1 MAIQQEPIPVYLIC
15 GFLDAGK
22 TNFIAP
28 MLSNRDF
35 TKDER
40 TLLVITEEGEEE
52 YDPQAL
58 AHYDVDCHV
67 IEDKAEFTKEHLA
80 ALERQSRPTQ
90 IVLEYNGMWPLA
102 DLEPNLPERWAL
114 YQIVTL
120 VEAPT
125 FDSYA
130 KNMASLMMEKLR
142 NADML
147 IFNRVT
153 DPLAD
158 MLRQRNLKMLNRRAE
173 MYLEY
178 DGGERVENYD
188 NGLCPFDLSQPVL
201 ELSDE
206 DFGFW
211 YTDCM
216 DNPERY
222 EGKTVR
228 FRGMAALSENF
239 PRGCYAVGR
248 FAMVCCAQDTTF
260 LGVLCNGPERKRL
273 KNREW
278 VEVLGTVRLKK
289 LDVYQGEP
297 GPVVYTT
304 SVRPAQAPQDE
315 LVYF

>member
-1 MAIQQEPIPVYLIC
+1 MAIKQQPIPVYLIC

-22 TNFIAP
+22 TNFVAP
-28 MLSNRDF
+28 MLANEEF

-40 TLLVITEEGEEE
+40 TLLLITEEGEEE

-58 AHYDVDCHV
+58 AHFDVSCQV
-67 IEDKAEFTKEHLA
+67 LEDKEAFSRENLFQLQRKF
-80 ALERQSRPTQ
+80 RPTQ
-90 IVLEYNGMWPLA
+90 IVIEYNGMWQLQEIEEAFP
-102 DLEPNLPERWAL
+102 PQWAL
-114 YQIVTL
+114 YQIVCL

-142 NADML
+142 NADMI

-153 DPLAD
+153 DDLAD
-158 MLRQRNLKMLNRRAE
+158 QLRQRNLKMLNRRAE

-178 DGGERVENYD
+178 ADGERVDDYD
-188 NGLCPFDLSQPVL
+188 NGMCPFDLSKPVL
-201 ELSDE
+201 ELSDD

-216 DNPERY
+216 DNMERY

-228 FRGMAALSENF
+228 FRGMVAKSPKF
-239 PRGCYAVGR
+239 PKGCFAVGR

-260 LGVLCNGPERKRL
+260 LGVLCNGPELNKL
-273 KNREW
+273 SNKDW
-278 VEVLGTVRLKK
+278 VEVTGKIRIKK
-289 LDVYQGEP
+289 MPIYQGEE
-297 GPVVYTT
+297 GPVLYALEVK
-304 SVRPAQAPQDE
+304 PAQPPKDQ

>member
-1 MAIQQEPIPVYLIC
+1 MAIKQQPIPVYLIC

-22 TNFIAP
+22 TNFVAP
-28 MLSNRDF
+28 MLANEEF
-35 TKDER
+35 TTDER
-40 TLLVITEEGEEE
+40 TLLLITEEGEEE

-58 AHYDVDCHV
+58 AHFDVSCQV
-67 IEDKAEFTKEHLA
+67 LEDKEDFSRENLFQLQRKY
-80 ALERQSRPTQ
+80 RPTQ
-90 IVLEYNGMWPLA
+90 IVIEYNGMWQLQEIEEAFP
-102 DLEPNLPERWAL
+102 PQWAL
-114 YQIVTL
+114 YQIVCL

-142 NADML
+142 NADMI

-153 DPLAD
+153 DDLAD
-158 MLRQRNLKMLNRRAE
+158 QLRQRNLKMLNRRAE

-178 DGGERVENYD
+178 ADGERVEDYD
-188 NGLCPFDLSQPVL
+188 NGMCPFDLSKPVL

-216 DNPERY
+216 DNMERY

-228 FRGMAALSENF
+228 FRGMVAKSPKF
-239 PRGCYAVGR
+239 PKGCFAVGR

-260 LGVLCNGPERKRL
+260 LGVLCNGPELNKVNT
-273 KNREW
+273 KDW
-278 VEVLGTVRLKK
+278 VEVTGKIRLKK
-289 LDVYQGEP
+289 LPIYQGEE
-297 GPVVYTT
+297 GPVLYTLE
-304 SVRPAQAPQDE
+304 VKPAQAPEDP

>member
-1 MAIQQEPIPVYLIC
+1 MAIKQQPIPVYLIC

-22 TNFIAP
+22 TNFVAP
-28 MLSNRDF
+28 MLANEEF

-40 TLLVITEEGEEE
+40 TLLLITEEGEEE

-58 AHYDVDCHV
+58 AHFDVSCQV
-67 IEDKAEFTKEHLA
+67 LEDKEDFSRENLFQLQRKY
-80 ALERQSRPTQ
+80 RPTQ
-90 IVLEYNGMWPLA
+90 IVIEYNGMWQLREIEEAFP
-102 DLEPNLPERWAL
+102 PQWAL
-114 YQIVTL
+114 YQIVCL

-142 NADML
+142 NADMI

-153 DPLAD
+153 DDLAD
-158 MLRQRNLKMLNRRAE
+158 QLRQRNLKMLNRRAE

-178 DGGERVENYD
+178 ADGERVEDYD
-188 NGLCPFDLSQPVL
+188 NGMCPFDLSKPVL

-216 DNPERY
+216 DNMERY

-228 FRGMAALSENF
+228 FRGMVAKSPKF
-239 PRGCYAVGR
+239 PKGCFAVGR

-260 LGVLCNGPERKRL
+260 LGVLCNGPELNKVNN
-273 KNREW
+273 KDW
-278 VEVLGTVRLKK
+278 VEVTGKIRLKK
-289 LDVYQGEP
+289 LPIYQGEE
-297 GPVVYTT
+297 GPVLYTLE
-304 SVRPAQAPQDE
+304 VKPAQAPEDP